1 MGREIDVPSFEKL
14 EQYMEPNGVIL
25 DTNGLSS
32 DQFSPRESEPED
44 PDEGKA
50 KVACNNELLFAPNPE
65 QSIESN
71 DIEVKVCY
79 TDDVIKVVDV
89 CNVKNRD
96 QEEPA
101 EEIKPEVSLVEN
113 MELPAKTPEKSPDA
127 KCESRKSKDPQ
138 KMNSPL
144 KVNAGNG
151 RSNCTVPQPF
161 TLATD
166 KRALNGTRPG
176 PEISPVS
183 ANRHANATSPVILK
197 KFQPSTGA
205 SSPSSL
211 RKQFHSENMKPY
223 DEEDACSVASSTAV
237 SVRTMK
243 IRASAPKFRCSERAE
258 KRKEFY
264 SKLEEK
270 HHAQEAEKSQVEAKC
285 KEEQEAALKLLRKSM
300 TFKASPMPS
309 FYHEGPPPK
318 VELKKPPPTRAKSP
332 KLGRR
337 KSCDGHSDLSHC
349 DPKGPCE
356 RGGRYSLGNQRSN
369 GALLEV
375 SKDRISNSNIN
386 IAAKLRDGGAKTARD
401 SMKSLSLKRTVKGN
415 VDIAG
420 AKDVTVR
427 S

>member
-1 MGREIDVPSFEKL
+1 MVRLSTSKQERESHGVMGREIDVPSFEKL

-144 KVNAGNG
+144 K
-151 RSNCTVPQPF
+151 
-161 TLATD
+161 
-166 KRALNGTRPG
+166 G